1 MDSTVIQEIANQLGI
16 AADDAG
22 ELIQQ
27 YLPQYANLQI
37 FYNVMGV
44 IISAVII
51 AITVVIGRKVFIH
64 KRDSI
69 GKMSCVERIV
79 HGDGC
84 TSTIVISAI
93 IVAIFMITIVFDIRN
108 IIGWAVFP
116 EASLIDMVLNSI
128 G

>member
-44 IISAVII
+44 IIGAVII

-69 GKMSCVERIV
+69 GKMSCVERIT
-79 HGDGC
+79 HGCDC
-84 TSTIVISAI
+84 TVTIVASAI
-93 IVAIFMITIVFDIRN
+93 IVAIFMIAIVFDIRN

-116 EASLIDMVLNSI
+116 EASLIDMVLHSI

>member
-16 AADDAG
+16 AADDASA
-22 ELIQQ
+22 LIQQ
-27 YLPQYANLQI
+27 YLPQYAGLQI

-64 KRDSI
+64 KRDRI
-69 GKMSCVERIV
+69 EKMGCIERIV
-79 HGDGC
+79 YGDDC
-84 TSTIVISAI
+84 TFAIVVSAI
-93 IVAIFMITIVFDIRN
+93 IVAVFMIAIVFDIRN
-108 IIGWAVFP
+108 IIGWTVFP
-116 EASLIDMVLNSI
+116 EASLIDMVLSSI